1 MNWSRSYAG
10 YSRSAPKEVKENPT
24 LGPRLEKIK
33 KENLAANTREFVES
47 LFDFFNKRGG
57 LTENQLTSFE
67 KIESRWSPQ
76 ERVKLKIWEKEYRD
90 DHLDDAKIVAEYYSY
105 TGYFSTIAGK
115 ILTDETFVPPQKN
128 FNRMMKNKYA
138 AKILEA
144 HKAEPRFNKNSLVQ
158 LRSTVGTTSSDMNL
172 RSLRSRLCFVLAND
186 LPIRN
191 ATAGAK
197 RYRVLPMGSSDPV
210 ELDEKHLMKP
220 NKKGKSSK

>member
-10 YSRSAPKEVKENPT
+10 YTRSTPKEVRENPN

-47 LFDFFNKRGG
+47 LLDFFNKRGG
-57 LTENQLTSFE
+57 LTENQLASFE
-67 KIESRWSPQ
+67 KIESRWSPH
-76 ERVKLKIWEKEYRD
+76 ERVKLEIWEKEYRAN
-90 DHLDDAKIVAEYYSY
+90 HLNDAKIVAEYYSR
-105 TGYFSTIAGK
+105 TGYFSTVAGK
-115 ILTDETFVPPQKN
+115 ILTEEAFVPSHKN
-128 FNRMMKNKYA
+128 FNRMIKNKYA
-138 AKILEA
+138 TKVLEA
-144 HKAEPRFNKNSLVQ
+144 HKAEPRFIKNSMVQ
-158 LRSTVGTTSSDMNL
+158 LRSTVGNTTMDRNL

-197 RYRVLPMGSSDPV
+197 RYKVLPMGSSDPV

-220 NKKGKSSK
+220 NKKGKYS